1 MKIALRIFTYPFVL
15 GLILTVAVRDS
26 LLWLRY
32 GGEVWLNKKGDR
44 ETISDIYQE
53 LKKQKGGKHE

>member
-1 MKIALRIFTYPFVL
+1 MKIVLRIFTYPFVL